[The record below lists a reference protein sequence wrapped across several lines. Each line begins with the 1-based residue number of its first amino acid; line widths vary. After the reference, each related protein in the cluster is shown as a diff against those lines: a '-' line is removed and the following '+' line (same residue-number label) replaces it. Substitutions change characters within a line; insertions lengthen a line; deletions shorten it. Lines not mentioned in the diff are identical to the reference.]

1 MAIHKGECQQST
13 TFRLKKIVAKGITK
27 LDSCSLLPN
36 SVIIEHYDTS
46 YYNIDPVHSIIYW
59 KKKTGQDSVTIAY
72 RIIPFAI
79 NKTIY
84 RYNYDS
90 VRNRFLA
97 AGKMIGTNKINT
109 VDDYFGS
116 KKINYSGSFGR
127 NMSFGNTQDATFNSV
142 FNLQI
147 NGIIGDSIQLM
158 AAISDNN
165 IPIQPDG
172 NTKQLNEFDRI
183 LIQFRK
189 NNKELNIGDIDIVEK
204 QNYFLNFN
212 KRTQGVLFKSLN
224 MDSSGV
230 KHNVSLGAGIAKG
243 KFNRNV
249 FQGLEGNQGPYKLQG
264 ANNELYFVVLS
275 NSEKVYID
283 GELLTRG
290 IDQDYTINYNTAEV
304 TFTSKRLIT
313 QDKRI
318 QVEFEYVDQ
327 NYLNYLLFG
336 QDVIAVNK
344 KLKIN
349 ISAYS
354 NNDVASSPINQTLN
368 NNQTK
373 FLSNLGDSIGNAFYQ
388 VAPIDTF
395 SVSQIMYKKID
406 TLTNG
411 IHDSIFVY
419 STNPDSAFYNLSFV
433 LTGNNKGN
441 YIPLYNAANGKVYQW
456 IAPVNGVPQGNY
468 EPAIFL
474 ATPKSHQLIS
484 IKSDYMAD
492 KKTSISTEIAGSHY
506 DINTLSSL
514 DKQNDYG
521 YAGKV
526 SILHNEHFKRELHTY
541 DFSFNTGYE
550 YVNENFSPLEV
561 LRPVEFGRD
570 WGLNI
575 INTPATE
582 QLPSISMLIK
592 DEKNNLLEYGF
603 KAYLRS
609 DGYKGT
615 MNLFRI
621 QKSFSSWLL
630 KSTIQYTGSNTPTI
644 TGQYLR
650 PSVDLQKT
658 FKQLDGIILS
668 SSFASE
674 YNNQKYRSYDSLSL
688 NSFAFT
694 SYTTQIKNSAS
705 KTKHWSFSYTQRTN
719 LIPIGN
725 ALIKNDISSNYTFRL
740 ELLKNKNHQL
750 KTNITYRELQ
760 QEYGSTKGNKETTV
774 LSRTEYIFNEYKGA
788 VKGNVVYEIGNGQ
801 EQKKDLSYIQ
811 VPNGTGQY
819 VWIDYNN
826 DGIQQLN
833 EFVIA
838 QFQDQA
844 NYVRI
849 YTPTDVYIKS
859 NYTILGYNLQ
869 INPTLLKLP
878 NIGIGKLSRLVSLQS
893 SLQTLTKT
901 LYNGSLQFNPFN
913 ANVNDTSLILSNY
926 TWNNTLSINRNGKWG
941 VDAGRN
947 SSINKSLLTYGLEST
962 QQTEYNL
969 KVRFSIKQKFQF
981 EVLQKFYNKNLSTP
995 SFSNMNYALTGISTE
1010 PRLTYSPNAQLR
1022 LMTYYQ
1028 YGNMNNL
1035 AIYGGENSLS
1045 NSISVESKINYI
1057 QSASINLK
1065 FSSDQI
1071 SYTGTNNTTVSYI
1084 MLNGLQPGKNY
1095 LWNLEFTKRV
1105 MNSLEISFSYEG
1117 RKAGESPTVNIGR
1130 ASVRAIL

>member
-90 VRNRFLA
+90 VRHRFLA

>member
-550 YVNENFSPLEV
+550 YV
-561 LRPVEFGRD
+561 EFGRD

-694 SYTTQIKNSAS
+694 S
-705 KTKHWSFSYTQRTN
+705 
-719 LIPIGN
+719 
-725 ALIKNDISSNYTFRL
+725 
-740 ELLKNKNHQL
+740 
-750 KTNITYRELQ
+750 
-760 QEYGSTKGNKETTV
+760 
-774 LSRTEYIFNEYKGA
+774 
-788 VKGNVVYEIGNGQ
+788 
-801 EQKKDLSYIQ
+801 
-811 VPNGTGQY
+811 
-819 VWIDYNN
+819 
-826 DGIQQLN
+826 
-833 EFVIA
+833 
-838 QFQDQA
+838 
-844 NYVRI
+844 
-849 YTPTDVYIKS
+849 
-859 NYTILGYNLQ
+859 
-869 INPTLLKLP
+869 
-878 NIGIGKLSRLVSLQS
+878 
-893 SLQTLTKT
+893 
-901 LYNGSLQFNPFN
+901 
-913 ANVNDTSLILSNY
+913 
-926 TWNNTLSINRNGKWG
+926 
-941 VDAGRN
+941 
-947 SSINKSLLTYGLEST
+947 
-962 QQTEYNL
+962 
-969 KVRFSIKQKFQF
+969 
-981 EVLQKFYNKNLSTP
+981 
-995 SFSNMNYALTGISTE
+995 
-1010 PRLTYSPNAQLR
+1010 
-1022 LMTYYQ
+1022 
-1028 YGNMNNL
+1028 
-1035 AIYGGENSLS
+1035 
-1045 NSISVESKINYI
+1045 
-1057 QSASINLK
+1057 
-1065 FSSDQI
+1065 
-1071 SYTGTNNTTVSYI
+1071 
-1084 MLNGLQPGKNY
+1084 
-1095 LWNLEFTKRV
+1095 
-1105 MNSLEISFSYEG
+1105 
-1117 RKAGESPTVNIGR
+1117 
-1130 ASVRAIL
+1130 